1 MLTPYEYT
9 LVALS
14 AYEKAMEPICKK
26 YSVKHKELDILMFL
40 NDNPSMATASD
51 VVKKLNFSKSL
62 VSISLRALEERG
74 FILGECKGTDR
85 RSIYLHICDSA
96 RALLSEA
103 VETRR
108 QFSLAMAEGLT
119 EEEKKQLL
127 LYLGKVRKN
136 LVSLS
141 KK

>member
-1 MLTPYEYT
+1 MMTPYEH
-9 LVALS
+9 LMAIRQ
-14 AYEKAMEPICKK
+14 AYDKATDRVCKK
-26 YSVKHKELDILMFL
+26 YSLKHRELDILMYL
-40 NDNPSMATASD
+40 NDYPNQATATD
-51 VVKKLNFSKSL
+51 IVKKQNLSKSH

-85 RSIYLHICDSA
+85 RSIYLHVCDSA

-103 VETRR
+103 VETRH

>member
-51 VVKKLNFSKSL
+51 IVKKLNFSKSL

-74 FILGECKGTDR
+74 FILGE
-85 RSIYLHICDSA
+85 
-96 RALLSEA
+96 
-103 VETRR
+103 
-108 QFSLAMAEGLT
+108 
-119 EEEKKQLL
+119 
-127 LYLGKVRKN
+127 
-136 LVSLS
+136 
-141 KK
+141 